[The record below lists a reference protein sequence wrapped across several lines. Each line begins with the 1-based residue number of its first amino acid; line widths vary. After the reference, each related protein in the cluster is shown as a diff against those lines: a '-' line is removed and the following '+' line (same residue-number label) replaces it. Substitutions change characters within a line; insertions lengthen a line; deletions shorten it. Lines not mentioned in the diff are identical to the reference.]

1 VIKVRLLLG
10 TLWGQHVRNLGTH
23 CFESISP
30 LPTLQNRERG
40 KKKKKK
46 KKRRAWNVD
55 CPSGK

>member
-1 VIKVRLLLG
+1 VLLG

-46 KKRRAWNVD
+46 KKGVHGMLTVQVE
-55 CPSGK
+55 SEE